1 MMNDPQNGNS
11 SEPIQNRLIENAYRN
26 RTFSLDAVR
35 EQTIRQFLTETAG
48 RDDLLAEYTDEKTRR
63 QAIRE
68 AADYVLATEFL
79 TLSIDEKRWLI
90 EQAHNDIFHLGSL
103 SKALQDPTLTEISI
117 SNWREVSVRHGFA
130 DLVPYDATFDT
141 PDHFEQLLNYALV
154 PLEMKVGNDPF
165 LEVGLMLA
173 NRIIRLSLTGPPVM
187 PSYSGLIRLH
197 PFTPLTFDSLNES
210 YPPIVQ
216 DLLQTII
223 QRGYGFSVVGDGGMG
238 KTTLLAN
245 LLQFAPEN
253 SAIVQRAAEVH
264 PTLIPPTFKVFN
276 SIPKQTNATVA
287 FEDQIHAAVNAQPVM
302 LFVDEIQGDEEH
314 TFWPLLN
321 ETDIQLAITFRGRS
335 NPRRLHSALGMAIRK
350 ADRAMPQETINQA
363 LLNRLPLVVLLSQPA
378 IGVAPRIEAISQW
391 ALFGEAMGLEAL
403 LTWPPDQAEPERT
416 DITPRLPL

>member
-1 MMNDPQNGNS
+1 MSDELRNG
-11 SEPIQNRLIENAYRN
+11 EDKAPIQNRLIENAYRN

-48 RDDLLAEYTDEKTRR
+48 RDDLLAEFTDEKTRR

-68 AADYVLATEFL
+68 AADYVLATEYL
-79 TLSIDEKRWLI
+79 TLSVDEKRWLI
-90 EQAHNDIFHLGSL
+90 DQTHNDIFHLGPL

-117 SNWREVSVRHGFA
+117 SNWQEVSVRHGFA
-130 DLVPYDATFDT
+130 DLVPYHAAFDT
-141 PDHFEQLLNYALV
+141 PDHFEQLLTYALASMEV
-154 PLEMKVGNDPF
+154 KIGDDPF

-197 PFTPLTFDSLNES
+197 PFTPLTFDTLGAS

-223 QRGYGFSVVGDGGMG
+223 QRGYGFAVVGDGGMG
-238 KTTLLAN
+238 KTTLLGN
-245 LLQFAPEN
+245 LLRFAPEN

-264 PTLIPPTFKVFN
+264 SSLIPPSFKVFN
-276 SIPKQTNATVA
+276 SVPKLSNATTA
-287 FEDQIHAAVNAQPVM
+287 FEDQIHAAVNLQPSM

-350 ADRAMPQETINQA
+350 ADRAMPQEMINQA
-363 LLNRLPLVVLLSQPA
+363 LLNRLPLVVLLSQPEM
-378 IGVAPRIEAISQW
+378 GVPPRIEAVSQW
-391 ALFGEAMGLEAL
+391 TLFGEAMGLEPL
-403 LTWPPDQAEPERT
+403 LTWPPDQAEPART